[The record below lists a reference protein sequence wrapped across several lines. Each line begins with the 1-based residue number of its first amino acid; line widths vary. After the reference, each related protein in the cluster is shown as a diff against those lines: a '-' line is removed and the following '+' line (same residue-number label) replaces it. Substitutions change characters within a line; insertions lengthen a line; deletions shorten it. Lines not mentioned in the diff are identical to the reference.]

1 MTKVLEE
8 ANHVYEVDIPERI
21 MKETLEAF
29 RERLLANKP
38 KKGKK
43 RKGGKL
49 PKKDT

>member
-43 RKGGKL
+43 GK
-49 PKKDT
+49 KKKKKK